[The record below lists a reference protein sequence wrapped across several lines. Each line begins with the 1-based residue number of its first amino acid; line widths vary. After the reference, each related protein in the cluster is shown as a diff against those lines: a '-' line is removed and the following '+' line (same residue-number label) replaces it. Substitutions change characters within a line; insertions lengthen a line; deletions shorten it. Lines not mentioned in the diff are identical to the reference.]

1 MTEIQYNP
9 KIKAE
14 HLARKAIVYLRQSS
28 DKQVRQN
35 KESQRLQYDVAERM
49 RALGWKE
56 VEIINCDLGSSAA
69 IASARRDGFERVLS
83 SVALGEVGIV
93 GSREASRLSRTDKD
107 WCRLLEVCQ
116 IFGTLIADEQQ
127 VYDLNYLDDQLVL
140 GIKGT
145 LSVVELKVLRQ
156 RMQAGQ
162 ESKARRGELFK
173 RLPVGYVLDPMG
185 KIVFHPD
192 QRVCEAI
199 QLVFTKFR
207 ERWSVRQTFQWF
219 RDHDVELPA
228 NPIHGTRLVWK
239 IPTQSLVRDILCNPF
254 YAGSYV
260 WGRRPV
266 ATLLIE
272 GRLEKRQCAKRRA
285 EDCRVFI
292 RDHHVGYIDWAS
304 YEENRRMTQRNSV
317 NWESDESM
325 AAIRAGQ
332 GLLVGL
338 LRCGHCGR
346 KLHVRYW
353 GGRGT
358 HARYL
363 CKGDYDDGGQYC
375 LGFGGA
381 SVDRRLGQELLG
393 VISPFGVEAS
403 LRAIEELSAGDAA
416 QRAAQSSK
424 LEQLEYEA
432 RKAFEQYDAVDAR
445 NRLAAG
451 ELERRWNE
459 KLEEITTVKQRLSS
473 LNEKRYSLSSEEEA
487 RIRLMGENFAEIW
500 RSDRC
505 PATLKKMIFR
515 TAIEEIIVREEK
527 QNKTLQFTIH
537 WSGGTHTQLE
547 MERPRPAT
555 EMTTPMEALE
565 IIRRMSVRHGDDQI
579 ASVLNRIGHST
590 GKGKRWNQNRVATAR
605 RNYAIPGQ
613 KRALPDPER
622 VSLNEAARV
631 CGVSHRTIE
640 RLVEAGLLKC
650 EQAAPRA
657 PWEIRR
663 ADLSA
668 EPVRSIIE
676 RLLRTGKLT
685 LEGGR
690 TENQPP
696 LFAENEGD
704 DNARHPE

>member
-1 MTEIQYNP
+1 MTETLYNP
-9 KIKAE
+9 KIKPE

-28 DKQVRQN
+28 EKQVRQN

-49 RALGWKE
+49 RALGWKQ
-56 VEIINCDLGSSAA
+56 VEIVDGDLGCSAA
-69 IASARRDGFERVLS
+69 MASARREGFERVLS

-93 GSREASRLSRTDKD
+93 GSREVSRLSRTDKD

-156 RMQAGQ
+156 RLQAGQ

-173 RLPVGYVLDPMG
+173 RLPVGYVLDAMG
-185 KIVFHPD
+185 KVVLHPD
-192 QRVCEAI
+192 QRVCGAI
-199 QLVFTKFR
+199 QLVFEKFR

-228 NPIHGTRLVWK
+228 NPIQGTRLVWK
-239 IPTQSLVRDILCNPF
+239 IPTQSLVRDLLCNPF
-254 YAGSYV
+254 YAGAYV

-266 ATLLIE
+266 ATVLAE
-272 GRLEKRQCAKRRA
+272 GRLEKRQSATRRA

-292 RDHHVGYIDWAS
+292 PDHHVGYIDWAT
-304 YEENRRMTQRNSV
+304 YEENQKMIRRNSV
-317 NWESDESM
+317 NWQGDESM

-353 GGRGT
+353 GGSGT
-358 HARYL
+358 NARYL

-381 SVDRRLGQELLG
+381 SVDRRLGQEVLK
-393 VISPFGVEAS
+393 VISPLGVEAS
-403 LRAIEELSAGDAA
+403 LKALEELSAGDAA
-416 QRAAQSSK
+416 QRATLSSK

-432 RKAFEQYDAVDAR
+432 KKAFEQYDAVDAR
-445 NRLAAG
+445 NRLVAG

-459 KLEEITTVKQRLSS
+459 KLEEVETTKQRLSS
-473 LNEKRYSLSSEEEA
+473 LNEKRWSLSSDEEES
-487 RIRLMGENFAEIW
+487 IRLMGENFAESW
-500 RSDRC
+500 HSDSC
-505 PATLKKMIFR
+505 PPTLKKMIFR
-515 TAIEEIIVREEK
+515 TTMEEIVVRADADK
-527 QNKTLQFTIH
+527 KTLEFTIH
-537 WSGGTHTQLE
+537 WKGGVHTQLT
-547 MERPRPAT
+547 MERPRSAAEIAT
-555 EMTTPMEALE
+555 PVEALE
-565 IIRRMSVRHGDDQI
+565 IIRRMAVRHGDDQI
-579 ASVLNRIGHST
+579 ASVLNRLGHST
-590 GKGKRWNQNRVATAR
+590 GKGKRWNQERVATAR
-605 RNYAIPGQ
+605 RNHSIPGQ
-613 KRALPDPER
+613 KRALPDPDR
-622 VSLNEAARV
+622 VSLSEAARI

-640 RLVEAGLLKC
+640 RLVEAGLLKR
-650 EQAAPRA
+650 EQATPRA

-663 ADLSA
+663 TDLGA
-668 EPVRSIIE
+668 EPVRSIVD
-676 RLLRTGKLT
+676 RLLRTGKLI
-685 LEGGR
+685 LHGGSAD
-690 TENQPP
+690 NQHR

-704 DNARHPE
+704 DNARHHE

>member
-1 MTEIQYNP
+1 MLEIQCNP

-35 KESQRLQYDVAERM
+35 KESQRLQYEVAERIH
-49 RALGWKE
+49 ALGWKE
-56 VEIINCDLGSSAA
+56 VEIINSDLGSSAA
-69 IASARRDGFERVLS
+69 IASARREGFERVLS

-116 IFGTLIADEQQ
+116 IFGTLIADDQQ

-156 RMQAGQ
+156 RLQAGQ

-173 RLPVGYVLDPMG
+173 RLPVGYVQDPMG

-192 QRVCEAI
+192 QRICEAI
-199 QLVFTKFR
+199 QLVFAKFR

-254 YAGSYV
+254 YAGAYV

-272 GRLEKRQCAKRRA
+272 GRLEKRQGAKCRA

-292 RDHHVGYIDWAS
+292 RDHHVGYIDWAI
-304 YEENRRMTQRNSV
+304 YEENRRMTRRNSV
-317 NWESDESM
+317 NWQGDETM

-353 GGRGT
+353 GGSGT

-381 SVDRRLGQELLG
+381 SVDRRLSQELLG

-403 LRAIEELSAGDAA
+403 LRALDGLSAGDAA
-416 QRAAQSSK
+416 QRAALSSK

-432 RKAFEQYDAVDAR
+432 KKAFEQYDAVDAR
-445 NRLAAG
+445 NRLVAG

-459 KLEEITTVKQRLSS
+459 KLEEITIVKQRLSS

-487 RIRLMGENFAEIW
+487 RIRMMGENFSEIW
-500 RSDRC
+500 QSDRC
-505 PATLKKMIFR
+505 PPTLKKMIFR

-579 ASVLNRIGHST
+579 ASVLNRLGHST

-605 RNYAIPGQ
+605 RNYSIPGQ

-622 VSLNEAARV
+622 VSLSEAARV

-650 EQAAPRA
+650 EQTAPRA

-663 ADLSA
+663 VDLSA
-668 EPVRSIIE
+668 EPVRSIVE
-676 RLLRTGKLT
+676 RLLRTGKLM
-685 LEGGR
+685 LAGGR
-690 TENQPP
+690 TENQSP

-704 DNARHPE
+704 DNDRHPE

>member
-1 MTEIQYNP
+1 MTETLYNP
-9 KIKAE
+9 KIKPE

-28 DKQVRQN
+28 EKQVRQN

-49 RALGWKE
+49 RALGWKQ
-56 VEIINCDLGSSAA
+56 VEIVDGDLGCSAA
-69 IASARRDGFERVLS
+69 MASARREGFERVLS

-93 GSREASRLSRTDKD
+93 GSREVSRLSRTDKD

-156 RMQAGQ
+156 RLQAGQ

-173 RLPVGYVLDPMG
+173 RLPVGYVLDAMG
-185 KIVFHPD
+185 KVVFHPD
-192 QRVCEAI
+192 QRVCGAI
-199 QLVFTKFR
+199 QLVFEKFR

-228 NPIHGTRLVWK
+228 NPIQGTRLAWK
-239 IPTQSLVRDILCNPF
+239 IPTQSLVRDLLCNPF
-254 YAGSYV
+254 YAGAYV

-266 ATLLIE
+266 STVLAD
-272 GRLEKRQCAKRRA
+272 GRLEKRQSATRRA

-292 RDHHVGYIDWAS
+292 PDHHVGYIDWAT
-304 YEENRRMTQRNSV
+304 YEENQKMIRRNSV
-317 NWESDESM
+317 NWQGDESM

-353 GGRGT
+353 GGSGT
-358 HARYL
+358 NARYL

-381 SVDRRLGQELLG
+381 SVDRRLGQELLK
-393 VISPFGVEAS
+393 VISPLGVEAS
-403 LRAIEELSAGDAA
+403 LKALEELSAGDAA
-416 QRAAQSSK
+416 QRATLSNK

-432 RKAFEQYDAVDAR
+432 KKAFEQYDAVDAR
-445 NRLAAG
+445 NRLVAG

-459 KLEEITTVKQRLSS
+459 KLEEVETTKQRLSS
-473 LNEKRYSLSSEEEA
+473 LNEKRWSLSSDEEES
-487 RIRLMGENFAEIW
+487 IRLMGENFSESW
-500 RSDRC
+500 HSDSC
-505 PATLKKMIFR
+505 PPTLKKMIFR
-515 TAIEEIIVREEK
+515 TTMEEIVVRADADK
-527 QNKTLQFTIH
+527 KTLEFTIH
-537 WSGGTHTQLE
+537 WKGGVHTQLT
-547 MERPRPAT
+547 MERPRSAAEIAT
-555 EMTTPMEALE
+555 PVEALE
-565 IIRRMSVRHGDDQI
+565 IIRRMAVRYGDDQI
-579 ASVLNRIGHST
+579 ASVLNRLGHST
-590 GKGKRWNQNRVATAR
+590 GKGKRWNQERVATAR
-605 RNYAIPGQ
+605 RNHSIPGQ
-613 KRALPDPER
+613 KRALPDPDR
-622 VSLNEAARV
+622 VSLSEAARI

-640 RLVEAGLLKC
+640 RLVETGLLKR
-650 EQAAPRA
+650 EQATPRA

-663 ADLSA
+663 TDLGA
-668 EPVRSIIE
+668 EPVRSIVE
-676 RLLRTGKLT
+676 RLLRTGKLI
-685 LEGGR
+685 LHGGSAD
-690 TENQPP
+690 NQHR

-704 DNARHPE
+704 DNARHHE